1 MTGIDKVVVLPAKV
15 QVQGTCSDE
24 FTPVRAAFTQLSTP
38 WSSPISA
45 KSISM
50 PLWRSTGRNSPQRG
64 SATSGWVNYSVTVD
78 AER

>member
-15 QVQGTCSDE
+15 QIQGTCSDE
-24 FTPVRAAFTQLSTP
+24 FTPVRAAFTQLSAP
-38 WSSPISA
+38 WISA